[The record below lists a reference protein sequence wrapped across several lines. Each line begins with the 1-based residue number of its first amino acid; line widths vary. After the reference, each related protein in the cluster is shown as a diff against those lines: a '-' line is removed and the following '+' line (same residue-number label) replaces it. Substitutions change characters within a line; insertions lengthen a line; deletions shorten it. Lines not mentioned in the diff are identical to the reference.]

1 MLAHFAE
8 RSNEKKLNA
17 EITLLDSFS
26 FFIKVFLLSLGK
38 YFYANAMNIKLIKAE
53 IEKLSLMLSSWEG
66 EESVSA
72 IERDIALDK
81 LKKIYDLVRF
91 NAEVAA
97 VEPIVTPVAAP
108 VEEREDE
115 PQQESDVEV
124 ELIFADEEDFLSTLP
139 EAVEEE
145 DAESEPSLVEEILA
159 SAMVATPISAPA
171 EVVPEI
177 IEAKIELPE
186 VEVTTPEI
194 EPTPEPAIEP
204 ELEPEIEIEPEPTP
218 EPTPEPVAE
227 EPAMV
232 PKPQQEEKPAEE
244 KPIEEKPV
252 EEKPAKREEPRSL
265 NSLFGMEE
273 VQRRPRTK
281 HQRMMSIYNDNE
293 PAPEKVVDISK
304 IFDMDVDT
312 PKPMTSKSAEPKTAP
327 APKPA
332 PKAAPA
338 PVEEERRVTI
348 ADAIAATTQTLADT
362 IVAPNALAEEIN
374 HSKIASLR
382 DGIGLNDKFLMIRD
396 LFDGDD
402 EAYDE
407 AITALDSLESM
418 DDCMIHI
425 IENYAWNPD
434 TEGSKFIMQL
444 LERKLS

>member
-8 RSNEKKLNA
+8 RSNEKELNA

-38 YFYANAMNIKLIKAE
+38 YFYAKAMNIKLIKAE
-53 IEKLSLMLSSWEG
+53 IEKLSLLLSSWEG

-97 VEPIVTPVAAP
+97 VEPIATPVAAP
-108 VEEREDE
+108 VEEREEE
-115 PQQESDVEV
+115 PQQERDVEV

-145 DAESEPSLVEEILA
+145 DAEAEPSLVEEILA

-194 EPTPEPAIEP
+194 EPTPEPV
-204 ELEPEIEIEPEPTP
+204 IEPEPTP
-218 EPTPEPVAE
+218 EPIAE
-227 EPAMV
+227 EPAMA
-232 PKPQQEEKPAEE
+232 PKPQQEEKPV
-244 KPIEEKPV
+244 EEKPV
-252 EEKPAKREEPRSL
+252 KREEPRSL

-304 IFDMDVDT
+304 IFDMDVDA

-332 PKAAPA
+332 PQAAPA

>member
-1 MLAHFAE
+1 M
-8 RSNEKKLNA
+8 
-17 EITLLDSFS
+17 
-26 FFIKVFLLSLGK
+26 LSLGK
-38 YFYANAMNIKLIKAE
+38 YFYAKAMNIKLIKAE
-53 IEKLSLMLSSWEG
+53 IEKLSLLLSSWEG

-91 NAEVAA
+91 DAEVAVA
-97 VEPIVTPVAAP
+97 EPIATPVAAP
-108 VEEREDE
+108 VGEREEE

-145 DAESEPSLVEEILA
+145 DAEAEPSLVEEILA
-159 SAMVATPISAPA
+159 SAMAVAPSNAPA
-171 EVVPEI
+171 EIVPEI

-194 EPTPEPAIEP
+194 EPTPEPVIE
-204 ELEPEIEIEPEPTP
+204 P

-227 EPAMV
+227 EPAMA
-232 PKPQQEEKPAEE
+232 PKPQQGEKPAEE
-244 KPIEEKPV
+244 KPIEEKPA
-252 EEKPAKREEPRSL
+252 EENPAKREEPRSL

-304 IFDMDVDT
+304 IFDMDVDA

>member
-1 MLAHFAE
+1 MFQ
-8 RSNEKKLNA
+8 NEA
-17 EITLLDSFS
+17 SS

-38 YFYANAMNIKLIKAE
+38 YFYAKAMNIKLIKAE
-53 IEKLSLMLSSWEG
+53 IEKLSLLLSSWEG

-91 NAEVAA
+91 DAEVAA
-97 VEPIVTPVAAP
+97 VEPIATPVAAP
-108 VEEREDE
+108 VEEREEE

-139 EAVEEE
+139 EAVEE
-145 DAESEPSLVEEILA
+145 DVAESEPSLVEEILA

-171 EVVPEI
+171 EIVPEI

-186 VEVTTPEI
+186 VEGTTPEI
-194 EPTPEPAIEP
+194 EPTPEPVIE
-204 ELEPEIEIEPEPTP
+204 P

-227 EPAMV
+227 EPAMA
-232 PKPQQEEKPAEE
+232 PEPQQKEKPAEEKPAEE
-244 KPIEEKPV
+244 KPAEEKPAEEKPV
-252 EEKPAKREEPRSL
+252 KREEPRSL

-304 IFDMDVDT
+304 IFDMDVDA

>member
-1 MLAHFAE
+1 
-8 RSNEKKLNA
+8 
-17 EITLLDSFS
+17 
-26 FFIKVFLLSLGK
+26 
-38 YFYANAMNIKLIKAE
+38 MNIKLIKAE
-53 IEKLSLMLSSWEG
+53 IEKLSLLLSSWEG

-91 NAEVAA
+91 DAEVAA
-97 VEPIVTPVAAP
+97 VEPIATPVAAP
-108 VEEREDE
+108 VEEREEE

-139 EAVEEE
+139 EAVEE
-145 DAESEPSLVEEILA
+145 DVAESEPSLVEEILA

-171 EVVPEI
+171 EIVPEI

-186 VEVTTPEI
+186 VEGTTPEI
-194 EPTPEPAIEP
+194 EPTPEPVIE
-204 ELEPEIEIEPEPTP
+204 P

-227 EPAMV
+227 EPAMA
-232 PKPQQEEKPAEE
+232 PEPQQKEKPAEEKPAEE
-244 KPIEEKPV
+244 KPAEEKPAEEKPV
-252 EEKPAKREEPRSL
+252 KREEPRSL

>member
-1 MLAHFAE
+1 MFQ
-8 RSNEKKLNA
+8 NEA
-17 EITLLDSFS
+17 SS

-38 YFYANAMNIKLIKAE
+38 YFYAKAMNIKLIKAE
-53 IEKLSLMLSSWEG
+53 IEKLSLLLSSWEG

-91 NAEVAA
+91 DAEVAA
-97 VEPIVTPVAAP
+97 VEPIATPVAAP
-108 VEEREDE
+108 VEEREEE

-145 DAESEPSLVEEILA
+145 DTEAEPSLVEEILA

-171 EVVPEI
+171 EVASEEEPET
-177 IEAKIELPE
+177 E
-186 VEVTTPEI
+186 VAT
-194 EPTPEPAIEP
+194 PAIEP

-218 EPTPEPVAE
+218 EPVAE
-227 EPAMV
+227 EPAMA

-304 IFDMDVDT
+304 IFDMDVDA

-332 PKAAPA
+332 PQAAPA